1 MITSGTGILPVDPDG
16 IPPSMRDARRWL
28 GWKATPAK
36 TKDGEDYLDKV
47 PKRPHAPDQN
57 ASSTNPDTWG
67 TFNKAVSVYQRGSVN
82 GIGFALCEGWFG
94 VDLDGVID
102 PETNEME
109 PAAKEIV
116 SRLNTYTEVSPSG
129 TGVKCFLRGHVPESK
144 KGIADGMEVEVYG
157 TEELKGGRYFT
168 VTGQRWPGTP
178 DEVAEADDERMAEV
192 MRLLEQILAN
202 RRKKN
207 PATVAT
213 VMASTGV
220 AEDDEELIEVGH
232 RICRNFAALW
242 NGSVSAHGDDESAAD
257 LALASYLAFLAGP
270 NQHARVRRLMLSSKL
285 KRDKWSAN
293 RTYLNRTID
302 AAFDGKADFYNWEA
316 HERKRLNGHVRTE
329 AATKK
334 AEQREK
340 KKAEQAT
347 AVIEAIG
354 TNAAEPLDLRKPHT
368 HDEVSC
374 ARRLAAAAAGSL
386 RYVAEWRKWIQFDGQ
401 RWRIDDGGAAI
412 EAAKRLRDSLWS
424 EMPTLTRTEAEAAI
438 TFVKGMGAS
447 KRLAG
452 VVMLASSEP
461 AIRVHAEE
469 LDRHPML
476 LNLRNGILDLN
487 TLEMRPHDPTLL
499 ITQVAGVS
507 YGETA
512 ESELWERFINEATD
526 GNEEL
531 AAFLQ
536 RAAGVSLTGSV
547 RDEVLY
553 CHHGRG
559 ANGKS
564 TYLDALRHVLGDYA
578 AVAPPSFLAHRGTEG
593 HPTEVAMMH
602 GKRLVAA
609 IEMEAGTRMRE
620 SFVKSLTGGDAI
632 QARRMREDFW
642 TVEPQWKLHV
652 SFNDPPRVTG
662 TDDGIRRR
670 LCVIPW
676 LVRFDGARRDSTL
689 KERLC
694 ADGPERAGIL
704 NWAIG
709 GLRAWQLRGLDAP
722 ACVKAFTEEFTRQ
735 QDSFG
740 QFIDERCDVAPGHRV
755 ESQTFYREFHEWLE
769 RRGESTTTWTSNRV
783 ANELQRRGFVKEDR
797 RTGGI
802 HRGKYFY
809 AGLGLLSAHDE

>member
-1 MITSGTGILPVDPDG
+1 MITTATATVTDAGTE
-16 IPPSMRDARRWL
+16 A
-28 GWKATPAK
+28 AEA
-36 TKDGEDYLDKV
+36 
-47 PKRPHAPDQN
+47 
-57 ASSTNPDTWG
+57 
-67 TFNKAVSVYQRGSVN
+67 
-82 GIGFALCEGWFG
+82 IGFLNALFEPEDIIEFRPIRTGEKSPPQKWTTLAGVEGLMPWMRQQERAKRHIYFGANPRRRVGGG
-94 VDLDGVID
+94 VDGDVLLARYVFADFDKGATLDHALARIKAARFPHPTILVKSGGGIHAWWRLVERLDDMAAWKSRQKMLAKALGSDSTVCNPSRVMRVPGFVNWKYPEQPVARVVEMHPERRYGFDEVIPTLD
-102 PETNEME
+102 LGMTNEE
-109 PAAKEIV
+109 REAAEAVAVEAEVEAGSMGDV
-116 SRLNTYTEVSPSG
+116 SRRFIYSGRLLPSG
-129 TGVKCFLRGHVPESK
+129 GRRDTMFAVACDLKARGWDEREATRVLMERM
-144 KGIADGMEVEVYG
+144 GQVGLTDDELADCPRQIHNAF
-157 TEELKGGRYFT
+157 TGGREPLPT
-168 VTGQRWPGTP
+168 SNGT
-178 DEVAEADDERMAEV
+178 
-192 MRLLEQILAN
+192 
-202 RRKKN
+202 
-207 PATVAT
+207 
-213 VMASTGV
+213 
-220 AEDDEELIEVGH
+220 
-232 RICRNFAALW
+232 
-242 NGSVSAHGDDESAAD
+242 
-257 LALASYLAFLAGP
+257 AG
-270 NQHARVRRLMLSSKL
+270 
-285 KRDKWSAN
+285 
-293 RTYLNRTID
+293 
-302 AAFDGKADFYNWEA
+302 
-316 HERKRLNGHVRTE
+316 LNGHARTE

-424 EMPTLTRTEAEAAI
+424 EMPTLTRTEAEAAV

-487 TLEMRPHDPTLL
+487 TLEMRPHDPSLL
-499 ITQVAGVS
+499 ITQVAGVA

-512 ESELWERFINEATD
+512 ESELWERFINDATD

-578 AVAPPSFLAHRGTEG
+578 AVAPPAFLAHRGTEA
-593 HPTEVAMMH
+593 HPTEVAALH

-609 IEMEAGTRMRE
+609 IEMEAGVRMRE

-642 TVEPQWKLHV
+642 TLIPTYKVHV

-676 LVRFDGARRDSTL
+676 LVRFDGSRRDSTL

-740 QFIDERCDVAPGHRV
+740 QFLDERCDVAPGHRV

-809 AGLGLLSAHDE
+809 AGLGLLSALDE

>member
-1 MITSGTGILPVDPDG
+1 VIITATAGT
-16 IPPSMRDARRWL
+16 
-28 GWKATPAK
+28 
-36 TKDGEDYLDKV
+36 
-47 PKRPHAPDQN
+47 
-57 ASSTNPDTWG
+57 
-67 TFNKAVSVYQRGSVN
+67 
-82 GIGFALCEGWFG
+82 
-94 VDLDGVID
+94 
-102 PETNEME
+102 
-109 PAAKEIV
+109 
-116 SRLNTYTEVSPSG
+116 
-129 TGVKCFLRGHVPESK
+129 
-144 KGIADGMEVEVYG
+144 G
-157 TEELKGGRYFT
+157 TEEAIEFLNALFEPEDIIEFRPIPSAGGSPPPARWTTLAGVDELMPWVRQQERAKRHIYFGANPREKAGGSKAGDVLLARCVFADFDKGATLDHALACIEAARLPHPTILVNSGGGIHAWWRLVEPLLDMAAWTDRQKALAKALGSDRTVHDRPRIMRFPGTVNWKYPEQPVARVAELHPERRYGFDEVIPTLDLGMTNEECEAAEAVASSSIAVEAEVEAGSMGDVSRRFIYSGRLLPSGGRRETMFT
-168 VTGQRWPGTP
+168 VACDLKARGW
-178 DEVAEADDERMAEV
+178 DEDSATKVLMERMRQVGLTDDELRDCP
-192 MRLLEQILAN
+192 RQI
-202 RRKKN
+202 
-207 PATVAT
+207 
-213 VMASTGV
+213 
-220 AEDDEELIEVGH
+220 H
-232 RICRNFAALW
+232 RAFSSEREPLPTS
-242 NGSVSAHGDDESAAD
+242 NGT
-257 LALASYLAFLAGP
+257 AG
-270 NQHARVRRLMLSSKL
+270 
-285 KRDKWSAN
+285 
-293 RTYLNRTID
+293 
-302 AAFDGKADFYNWEA
+302 
-316 HERKRLNGHVRTE
+316 LNGHARSE

-340 KKAEQAT
+340 KKAEQIT

-354 TNAAEPLDLRKPHT
+354 TAAAEPLDLRKPHT

-424 EMPTLTRTEAEAAI
+424 EMPTLTRTEAEAAV

-487 TLEMRPHDPTLL
+487 TLEMRPHDPSLL
-499 ITQVAGVS
+499 ITQVAGVA

-512 ESELWERFINEATD
+512 ESELWERFINDATD

-536 RAAGVSLTGSV
+536 RAAGVALTGSV

-564 TYLDALRHVLGDYA
+564 TYLDALRQLLGDYA
-578 AVAPPSFLAHRGTEG
+578 AVAPPAFLAHRGTEA
-593 HPTEVAMMH
+593 HPTEVAMLH

-609 IEMEAGTRMRE
+609 IEMEAGVRMRE

-642 TVEPQWKLHV
+642 TVEPQWKIHV

-676 LVRFDGARRDSTL
+676 LVRFEGSRRDSTL
-689 KERLC
+689 KERLT

-740 QFIDERCDVAPGHRV
+740 QFLDERCDVAPGHRV

-809 AGLGLLSAHDE
+809 AGLGLLSALDE